1 MFDWVHNNKRF
12 MQVILAV
19 IFLPF
24 AFFGVESYLSSDG
37 MGAEVA
43 RVGDYRVT
51 QQEFQRALDQRQ
63 EEMRRMLNN
72 APLDPAVLDSPEMRF
87 AALEQIVRDRL
98 LLSQAVRLGIKVT
111 DEQLRDLITSQQS
124 FMQDGRFSKDLY
136 EAFLRNQGL
145 SAVAFEANLR
155 RDLMKQPL
163 VDAFGATAM
172 IPRTVVERII
182 RLSEQTREISMVN
195 IDLSSFAAQVSID
208 DAAVKKF
215 YESRTTEFQVPEQVR
230 LEYVVLSLDNVAAQ
244 METKPED
251 VRRAYD
257 ENLTRYS
264 SPEER
269 SASHI
274 LIAVPSDANA
284 EAKAAAKAK
293 AAQVAQQVQ
302 AKPDRFAALAK
313 EHSEDPGSSNSGGDL
328 GFLPRGATKQAFD
341 DALFSMKPGE
351 IRGPVETEF
360 GYHII
365 RLGEVRGGA
374 VKPFEEVKASI
385 ENDLKRGVAQKR
397 FAEMAEQ
404 LSNMAYEQSDS
415 LKPVT
420 AKLNLAVQQSP
431 WITRTPVPGS
441 PLGSDK
447 FLKAAFSED
456 VLKNSRNSEVVEVAP
471 GTLMTARLLEHK
483 PATTRPFEEV
493 QADIRKRLIED
504 EARKRAVAD
513 GRDKLDKLRKG
524 EDAGLTWGKPVV
536 VGRNDPKGLGE
547 AAFKEAFRAD
557 ASKLPAYVGA
567 EDPRLGYQLIRV
579 TAVNE
584 PSEVSD
590 EARRAAADQ
599 LRRIVS
605 QEQITDYV
613 AALKRRVEVKTKPD
627 LIEKKDR

>member
-1 MFDWVHNNKRF
+1 MYDWVHNNKRF
-12 MQVILAV
+12 MQVVLAV

-43 RVGDYRVT
+43 RIGDQRVT
-51 QQEFQRALDQRQ
+51 QQEFQRALEQRQ
-63 EEMRRMLNN
+63 EEMRRMVNN
-72 APLDPAVLDSPEMRF
+72 APLEPSVLDSPEMRF

-98 LLSQAVRLGIKVT
+98 LLSQSFRMGIKVT
-111 DEQLRDLITSQQS
+111 DEQLRDLITSQQN
-124 FMQDGRFSKDLY
+124 FMQDGKFSKGLY
-136 EAFLRNQGL
+136 ETFLRNQGL
-145 SAVAFEANLR
+145 SAIAFEANLR
-155 RDLMKQPL
+155 RDLQKQPL

-195 IDLSSFAAQVSID
+195 IDLSTFAAQVSVD
-208 DAAVKKF
+208 DAEVKKF
-215 YESRTTEFQVPEQVR
+215 YESRTAEFKVPEQIR

-244 METKPED
+244 MNLKPED
-251 VRRAYD
+251 VRKAYE
-257 ENLTRYS
+257 ENLARYS

-274 LIAVPSDANA
+274 LIAVPSDASTDA
-284 EAKAAAKAK
+284 RAAAKAK
-293 AAQVAQQVQ
+293 AAEIAKQVQ
-302 AKPDRFAALAK
+302 DKPDRFAALAK

-341 DALFSMKPGE
+341 EALFSMKPGE

-365 RLGEVRGGA
+365 RLSEVRGGA
-374 VKPFEEVKASI
+374 VRPFEEVKTTI
-385 ENDLKRGVAQKR
+385 ENDLKRGVAQKS

-404 LSNMAYEQSDS
+404 LSNIAYEQSDS
-415 LKPVT
+415 LKPVSG
-420 AKLNLAVQQSP
+420 KLKLTVQQSP

-447 FLKAAFSED
+447 FLRAAFSED
-456 VLKNSRNSEVVEVAP
+456 VLKNSRNSEVVEVAQ

-483 PATTRPFEEV
+483 PAAIKPFEEV
-493 QADIRKRLIED
+493 RDDIRKRLIAD

-513 GRDKLDKLRKG
+513 GREKLDKLRKG
-524 EDAGLTWGKPVV
+524 EDAGLAWGKPIV
-536 VGRNDPKGLGE
+536 VGRGDPKGLGE

-567 EDPRLGYQLIRV
+567 EDPKLGYQLIRV
-579 TAVNE
+579 SAVNE
-584 PSEVSD
+584 PSQVSD
-590 EARRAAADQ
+590 EARKAAGEQ

-605 QEQITDYV
+605 QEQITDYI

-627 LIEKKDR
+627 LIEKKDK

>member
-1 MFDWVHNNKRF
+1 MFDWVHNNRRL
-12 MQVILAV
+12 MQIVLAV

-24 AFFGVESYLSSDG
+24 AFFGVESYFSNDG

-51 QQEFQRALDQRQ
+51 QQEFQRSLQQRQ
-63 EEMRRMLNN
+63 EEMRRMVNN
-72 APLDPAVLDSPEMRF
+72 APLDPAMLDSPEMRF

-98 LLSQAVRLGIKVT
+98 LLSQAFRLGIKVT
-111 DEQLRDLITSQQS
+111 DEQLRHLITTQQS
-124 FMQDGRFSKDLY
+124 FMQDGKFSKDLY

-145 SAVAFEANLR
+145 TAVAFEADLR
-155 RDLMKQPL
+155 RDLLKQPL
-163 VDAFGATAM
+163 VDAFGVSAM
-172 IPRTVVERII
+172 IPRTVVDRII
-182 RLSEQTREISMVN
+182 RLSEQTREVSVATIE
-195 IDLSSFAAQVSID
+195 LSGFAAQVSID
-208 DAAVKKF
+208 DAAVKA
-215 YESRTTEFQVPEQVR
+215 YYDSRTAQFQVPEQVR

-244 METKPED
+244 MEAKPED

-257 ENLTRYS
+257 ENPARFS

-274 LIAVPSDANA
+274 LIAVPGDASA

-293 AAQVAQQVQ
+293 AADIAKRLQE
-302 AKPDRFAALAK
+302 KPDRFAALAK
-313 EHSEDPGSSNSGGDL
+313 EHSEDPGSANSGGDL
-328 GFLPRGATKQAFD
+328 GFLPRGATKKEFD
-341 DALFSMKPGE
+341 DALFSMKTGE

-374 VKPFEEVKASI
+374 VKPFDEVKASI
-385 ENDLKRGVAQKR
+385 EADLKRGVAQKR
-397 FAEMAEQ
+397 YAEMAEQ

-415 LKPVT
+415 LKP
-420 AKLNLAVQQSP
+420 AAEKLNLKLQQSP

-441 PLGSDK
+441 PLGSEK
-447 FLKAAFSED
+447 FLNAAFSED
-456 VLKNSRNSEVVEVAP
+456 VLKNSRNSEVVEVAQ
-471 GTLMTARLLEHK
+471 GVLMTARLLEHK
-483 PATTRPFEEV
+483 PTATRPFEEV
-493 QADIRKRLIED
+493 QAEIRKRLVED

-513 GRDKLDKLRKG
+513 GRAKLEKLRKG
-524 EDAGLTWGKPVV
+524 EDAGIAWGKPVV

-547 AAFKEAFRAD
+547 SAFKEAFRAD
-557 ASKLPAYVGA
+557 ASKLPAFVGA
-567 EDPRLGYQLIRV
+567 EDTKLGYQLIRV

-584 PSEVSD
+584 PAEISA
-590 EARRAAADQ
+590 EARKAAADQ

-613 AALKRRVEVKTKPD
+613 ATLKRRVDVKIKQD
-627 LIEKKDR
+627 LIEKKEK

>member
-1 MFDWVHNNKRF
+1 MFDWVHDNKRVI
-12 MQVILAV
+12 QVVLAV

-24 AFFGVESYLSSDG
+24 AFFGVESYFSSDG

-43 RVGDYRVT
+43 RIGDYRVT
-51 QQEFQRALDQRQ
+51 QQEFQRALQQRQ
-63 EEMRRMLNN
+63 EDMRRMVNN
-72 APLDPAVLDSPEMRF
+72 APLDPALLDSPEMRF

-98 LLSQAVRLGIKVT
+98 LLSQAFRMGIKVT
-111 DEQLRDLITSQQS
+111 DEQLRDLITSQQT
-124 FMQDGRFSKDLY
+124 FQQDGKFSKDLY
-136 EAFLRNQGL
+136 EAFLRNQGMT
-145 SAVAFEANLR
+145 AAAFEASLR
-155 RDLMKQPL
+155 RDLLKQPL

-172 IPRTVVERII
+172 VPRTVVDRII
-182 RLSEQTREISMVN
+182 RLSEQTREVAIATVEA
-195 IDLSSFAAQVSID
+195 SSFVAQVNVD

-215 YESRTTEFQVPEQVR
+215 YESRTAEFQVPEQVR

-244 METKPED
+244 MEAKPEE
-251 VRRAYD
+251 VRKAYD
-257 ENLTRYS
+257 SSPERFS

-274 LIAVPSDANA
+274 LIAVPGDGNA
-284 EAKAAAKAK
+284 EVRAAAKAK
-293 AAQVAQQVQ
+293 ATDLAKQVQ
-302 AKPDRFAALAK
+302 DKPDRFAALAK
-313 EHSEDPGSSNSGGDL
+313 EHSEDPGSAASGGDL
-328 GFLPRGATKQAFD
+328 GFVPRGATKKTFD

-365 RLGEVRGGA
+365 RLGEVRGGVA
-374 VKPFEEVKASI
+374 KPFEEVKASI

-404 LSNMAYEQSDS
+404 LSNTAYEQSDS
-415 LKPVT
+415 LKP
-420 AKLNLAVQQSP
+420 AAEKLNLTVQQSP

-441 PLGSDK
+441 PLGSEK

-483 PATTRPFEEV
+483 PAATKPFEEV
-493 QADIRKRLIED
+493 QAEIRKRLTEE

-513 GRDKLDKLRKG
+513 GREKLEKLRKG

-536 VGRNDPKGLGE
+536 VGRNDPKGLAE

-557 ASKLPAYVGA
+557 ATKLPAYVGA
-567 EDPRLGYQLIRV
+567 EDPKTGYQLIRV
-579 TAVNE
+579 SAINE
-584 PSEVSD
+584 PAEVSA
-590 EARRAAADQ
+590 EARKAAADQ

-605 QEQITDYV
+605 QEQLTDYV
-613 AALKRRVEVKTKPD
+613 AALKRRIEVKMKPD
-627 LIEKKDR
+627 LIEKKEK